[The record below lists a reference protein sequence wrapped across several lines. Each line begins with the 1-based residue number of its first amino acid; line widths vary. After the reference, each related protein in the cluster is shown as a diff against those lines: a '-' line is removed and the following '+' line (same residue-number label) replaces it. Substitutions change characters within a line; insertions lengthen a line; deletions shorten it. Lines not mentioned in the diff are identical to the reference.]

1 MGGPSKT
8 VQQWPPAGR
17 NLQRGPMSAPAAS
30 LAAET
35 ARAQC
40 CYARRSRPWPGWA
53 KPETLASQAVAAV
66 PRAVDPRR
74 ASGCHPQCGMV
85 GIGNRDMVAS
95 SPAGAPSPAPAPRVG
110 GRIRH
115 DRSPDRRS
123 PGRGHPALARTPAP
137 RTHGKRRIP
146 PSAAAHCRPGT
157 PPVRPDSLTW
167 RLATVRDGGRFKE
180 NAHRAAVLP
189 PATARRRF
197 SACRTELAYMRFF
210 RWGPKPSKDQ
220 DERWP
225 FMITA

>member
-1 MGGPSKT
+1 MSARPTVRQRSWRRSGPACHPGAVGMGKAWSLRRSLLARRHGRT
-8 VQQWPPAGR
+8 VQDNPAVATCRPESATGGKCPP
-17 NLQRGPMSAPAAS
+17 PAAS
-30 LAAET
+30 PAAET

-53 KPETLASQAVAAV
+53 TPETLASQAGAAV

-74 ASGCHPQCGMV
+74 AGGCHPQCGMV
-85 GIGNRDMVAS
+85 GISNHDMVAS
-95 SPAGAPSPAPAPRVG
+95 SPTGAPSPAPAPRVG

-137 RTHGKRRIP
+137 RTHGNRRIP

-167 RLATVRDGGRFKE
+167 RLATLRDGEG
-180 NAHRAAVLP
+180 
-189 PATARRRF
+189 
-197 SACRTELAYMRFF
+197 
-210 RWGPKPSKDQ
+210 
-220 DERWP
+220 
-225 FMITA
+225 